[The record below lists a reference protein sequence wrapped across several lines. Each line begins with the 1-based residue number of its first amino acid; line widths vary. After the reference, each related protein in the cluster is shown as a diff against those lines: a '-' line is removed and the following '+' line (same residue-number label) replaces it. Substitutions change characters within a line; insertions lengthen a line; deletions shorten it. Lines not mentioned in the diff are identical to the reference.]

1 VKPDDAFVV
10 DVQVACDN
18 KEIPSNS
25 EIATWVTRAL
35 LATGREFDAGTELSV
50 RVVDKSEIQALNRD
64 YREQDKPTNV
74 LSFPAGEVAGLPPE
88 AAVVLGDLVVCAD
101 IVSQEADEQ
110 GKPAAD
116 HWAHMLVHGTLHL
129 LGYDHGDDS
138 EAAAMEGL
146 ETQTLKQYGLP
157 DPYGESR

>member
-1 VKPDDAFVV
+1 MKADDAFIV

-18 KEIPSNS
+18 KEIPSNT
-25 EIATWVTRAL
+25 EIASWVTRAL
-35 LATGREFDAGTELSV
+35 LATGRKFDAGTELSV
-50 RVVDKSEIQALNRD
+50 RVVDKGEIQALNRD

-110 GKPAAD
+110 GKPVAD

-146 ETQTLKQYGLP
+146 ETQTLTQYGLR